1 MLRETSTT
9 ITPDEPAGTIVRRC
23 TSNDRTDT
31 TVATSAATA
40 AAASTSRTSLVRRA
54 TPRSAVASCVSIAS
68 LRRRRIVLA
77 ALLGRCFLVEVLAH
91 ALGEADGLGGR
102 GLAPA
107 PRQRARRRRERPV
120 ALVEVL
126 RDELERSSPL
136 GRSVERGG
144 LLEQRERALERR
156 EVGRRRRG
164 RRLGR
169 GRLLTARDRR
179 VGEPAA
185 AERQR
190 CSAGEE
196 QRDQQRGRQAV
207 RRGRQ

>member
-77 ALLGRCFLVEVLAH
+77 VLGRCFLVEVHAH
-91 ALGEADGLGGR
+91 ALGEADGLGG
-102 GLAPA
+102 
-107 PRQRARRRRERPV
+107 
-120 ALVEVL
+120 
-126 RDELERSSPL
+126 
-136 GRSVERGG
+136 
-144 LLEQRERALERR
+144 
-156 EVGRRRRG
+156 
-164 RRLGR
+164 
-169 GRLLTARDRR
+169 
-179 VGEPAA
+179 
-185 AERQR
+185 
-190 CSAGEE
+190 
-196 QRDQQRGRQAV
+196 
-207 RRGRQ
+207 